1 MTNKQK
7 IQAARKK
14 LNNTFP
20 LQLNVFFY
28 KGLEITKEMFESEE

>member
-20 LQLNVFFY
+20 LQLNVFYY
-28 KGLEITKEMFESEE
+28 KGFRINRNMFFGK